1 MPMET
6 PSREEILMEWQKLAW
21 EERQRLVAQHLRDT
35 LYSSPL
41 YKVKADT
48 AERVTGNPMEYWD
61 ILSSSYATTIPMSW
75 IARFGVSYTPAELYE
90 VRDRLKQEQEQKQK
104 V

>member
-6 PSREEILMEWQKLAW
+6 PSREQILKEWEKLAGD
-21 EERQRLVAQHLRDT
+21 EQQRLVAQHLRDT

-41 YKVKADT
+41 YKEMADKDE
-48 AERVTGNPMEYWD
+48 AATGNPMEYWD
-61 ILSSSYATTIPMSW
+61 RLSSSYATAIPMSW

-104 V
+104 A